1 MARKKVRVDQSACIG
16 CSTCAGVYPDDYVMN
31 DAGLAEAVTGEADEE
46 SIGIC
51 PVSAI
56 VEE

>member
-1 MARKKVRVDQSACIG
+1 MARKKVKVDQTACIG
-16 CSTCAGVYPDDYVMN
+16 CNTCVGVYPDDYTIN
-31 DAGLAEAVTGEADEE
+31 DAGLAEAITGEADEE

-51 PVSAI
+51 PVAAI

>member
-1 MARKKVRVDQSACIG
+1 MARKKVRVDASACIG
-16 CSTCAGVYPDDYVMN
+16 CSTCAGVYPDDYTMN
-31 DAGLAEAVTGEADEE
+31 DAGLAEAITGEADEE

-51 PVSAI
+51 PVNAI